1 MDKKVIPHVDVT
13 KAIECQ
19 RIAYMV
25 GSERLFFIMGDNLEI
40 INSDNTRI
48 SMDIQP
54 KQLATSYFH
63 IGIVTKSGD
72 LFMFGKGRKGQL
84 GLGDVKELLSTPMQV
99 PLENFNN
106 ESVNMVACGYY
117 HTVVLTEKG
126 SVYTF
131 GTGIRGQLGHGNT
144 TEYLS
149 TPKLVPVEAF
159 KAAPHPLT
167 CEEGSRIVMVA
178 AGCKH
183 TVALNLRGDVF
194 TWGCGWNGQLGHG
207 DINDQ
212 WSPRQVLKW
221 HGDPLRTWTPTIKC
235 VAAGESHTV
244 ACSVFGDVY
253 TWGNNQFGQ
262 LGRSDT
268 QGTVARE
275 RTQSYT
281 CEPEWIIYSY
291 HIPKV
296 QQDSMFD
303 KYNVTTTDLKP
314 ICLNGISVACGQF
327 STFVLANDKEIA
339 TNLYVA
345 GIEYNH
351 TYKERVMYAASLP
364 TLSKLKAIGNEDKL
378 AVNENTIFLPIKFEE
393 ERKDKLTGICADCGI
408 WAAFTEN
415 ENCLMSKKNL
425 FFHDRNLT
433 EDTMINILSVPEVT
447 KLISKQPKPQNVFF
461 YDRDWKRNNIFYNN
475 NNYNLLDCFPAIPE
489 PAPILRKKISRTQQ
503 LLTSEM
509 SPHPPRDREEKNKKM
524 KTVKNLTTLSACSS
538 CLLKLSNMK
547 LK

>member
-1 MDKKVIPHVDVT
+1 MEKKIIPLFNVR
-13 KAIECQ
+13 KAIESQ

-25 GSERLFFIMGDNLEI
+25 SSERLFFIMGDNLEI
-40 INSDNTRI
+40 INPDNTRI

-63 IGIVTKSGD
+63 IGIVTKSGE
-72 LFMFGKGRKGQL
+72 LFMCGKGQEGQL

-106 ESVNMVACGYY
+106 EVVNMVACGYN

-131 GTGIRGQLGHGNT
+131 GTGIRGELGHGNT

-159 KAAPHPLT
+159 KDAPHAIQV
-167 CEEGSRIVMVA
+167 EEGSRIVMVA
-178 AGCKH
+178 AGSKH

-221 HGDPLRTWTPTIKC
+221 QRRAEPWTPTIMC
-235 VAAGESHTV
+235 VAAGELHTV
-244 ACSVFGDVY
+244 ACSVSGAVY

-262 LGRSDT
+262 LGRCDT
-268 QGTVARE
+268 QGTVSRE

-281 CEPEWIIYSY
+281 FEPECIIYSY
-291 HIPKV
+291 HRPKD
-296 QQDSMFD
+296 QQVSRFDNKDSF
-303 KYNVTTTDLKP
+303 KP
-314 ICLNGISVACGQF
+314 IGLNGRIVACGQF
-327 STFVLANDKEIA
+327 STFVLTNDQ
-339 TNLYVA
+339 NLYVA

-351 TYKERVMYAASLP
+351 TYKERVMYAKSLS
-364 TLSKLKAIGNEDKL
+364 TTSKLKAIGNEDKL

-408 WAAFTEN
+408 WAAFTKN
-415 ENCLMSKKNL
+415 GNCLMSKKNL

-447 KLISKQPKPQNVFF
+447 KLISQQPKPQNVFF
-461 YDRDWKRNNIFYNN
+461 YDRDWKRNNI
-475 NNYNLLDCFPAIPE
+475 YNLSEYFPAIPE
-489 PAPILRKKISRTQQ
+489 PAPILKRKKISRTQA

-509 SPHPPRDREEKNKKM
+509 SPHPSRKKNKKM
-524 KTVKNLTTLSACSS
+524 ETVKNLTTLSACSS
-538 CLLKLSNMK
+538 CLLQLSKMK